1 MASQVPALLIRLNI
15 DADTAHARKP
25 DHKLAMLRDKVR
37 VIPTLNFNGAN
48 ILDLDG
54 RDPYPQVL
62 QAALTA
68 ARAVIAHPNSP
79 DRKSVGE
86 GKRVSVRV
94 DLGGRRSLKKTKI

>member
-1 MASQVPALLIRLNI
+1 MRISDWSSDVCSSDLLRLYQRMASQVPALLIRLNI

-68 ARAVIAHPNSP
+68 ARAVIAHANSA
-79 DRKSVGE
+79 
-86 GKRVSVRV
+86 
-94 DLGGRRSLKKTKI
+94 